1 MTKFS
6 NKEIKFK
13 LKSAFWDYNIPPED
27 LYDVFIGKKQKV
39 GSVDAV
45 LIYNRLLNTYDWY
58 TLLKIVPPG
67 KWKEM
72 LSDNVLAI
80 IFPKS
85 LKNKYSYARKLLF
98 G

>member
-1 MTKFS
+1 MASLTV
-6 NKEIKFK
+6 KEIKLK
-13 LKSAFWDYNIPPED
+13 LKTAFWDQNISTED
-27 LYDVFIGKKQKV
+27 LYDIFIGKKQNV
-39 GSVDAV
+39 GSVNCV
-45 LIYNRLLNTYDWY
+45 TIYNRLLNTYDWY
-58 TLLKIVPPG
+58 TLLKIVPSR

-85 LKNKYSYARKLLF
+85 LKNKYFYARKLLF